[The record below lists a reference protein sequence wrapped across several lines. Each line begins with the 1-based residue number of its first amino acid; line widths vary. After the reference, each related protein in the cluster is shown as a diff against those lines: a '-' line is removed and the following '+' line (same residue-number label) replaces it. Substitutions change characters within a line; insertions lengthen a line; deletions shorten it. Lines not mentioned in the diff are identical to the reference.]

1 MWIQMFTV
9 VLAVA
14 LASAVGAIALES
26 KAEAKSSN
34 MPVRD

>member
-1 MWIQMFTV
+1 MWIQMFAV

-26 KAEAKSSN
+26 RAEAKSAN
-34 MPVRD
+34 MPIQD